1 MARVAGPHASDEAL
15 LALMEPGPT
24 GPLLRTRAHLEG
36 CGECGERLAELR
48 RVKRLL
54 NETAARERMP
64 ERDLAFGALRRL
76 RRRQT
81 AISNVN
87 EFFGVIFA
95 IMRGLGSL
103 LAVDESERREPGAHS
118 KGTGDRHG

>member
-1 MARVAGPHASDEAL
+1 MASAAGPHASDEAL
-15 LALMEPGPT
+15 VALLEPGPP
-24 GPLLRTRAHLEG
+24 GPVLRTRAHLEG
-36 CGECGERLAELR
+36 CAECGERLRELR
-48 RVKRLL
+48 RVKLLL
-54 NETAARERMP
+54 NQTAGRERMP

-103 LAVDESERREPGAHS
+103 LAKEEPERRDSAQPG
-118 KGTGDRHG
+118 GTSDRHG

>member
-1 MARVAGPHASDEAL
+1 MARATGPHAADEAL
-15 LALMEPGPT
+15 LALLEPGPP
-24 GPLLRTRAHLEG
+24 GPLLRTRAHLEN
-36 CGECGERLAELR
+36 CADCRERLAELR
-48 RVKRLL
+48 RVKLLL
-54 NETAARERMP
+54 NRTAAREGMP

-103 LAVDESERREPGAHS
+103 LATDDVERRDSAHPGG
-118 KGTGDRHG
+118 KRDRHG